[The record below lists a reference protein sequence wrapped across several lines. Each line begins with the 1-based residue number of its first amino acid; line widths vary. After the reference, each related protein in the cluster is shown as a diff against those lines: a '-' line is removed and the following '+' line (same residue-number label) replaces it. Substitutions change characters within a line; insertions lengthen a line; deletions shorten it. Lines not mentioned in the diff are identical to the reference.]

1 MVSFV
6 NVMKSSSYDA
16 VVCEVQRNAVQKT
29 KSGFRSEIDSRF
41 PFGRHWSVLCRT
53 RGPFYFVVGV
63 IEKS

>member
-16 VVCEVQRNAVQKT
+16 VVCEVKRNAVQKT

-41 PFGRHWSVLCRT
+41 PFGVLVCL
-53 RGPFYFVVGV
+53 V
-63 IEKS
+63 